1 MVQLSLS
8 EWIASL
14 HLHNPIAMIVAAALI
29 LFIWQYSASK
39 QRTTYKNNLRL
50 ERLHRSLELYTA
62 AIGGM
67 LREVGG
73 SGKSSPQEHELL
85 VDRLLACKAAPY
97 ATDDLSAQVTA
108 YTMNKGDMTRLT
120 LLLRSLERETERL
133 EDERHMLLNRMEK
146 PGWGWS
152 LWQQILHT
160 LPFVFTTCLFLLV
173 LWFIGSLYQLPVLT
187 SDPAAALYIWSRFL
201 SCLFALLLLYPF
213 LRGGRRETSS
223 SLLQRWLAVIIALA
237 ALLHMTGLQWAP
249 YVFTL
254 QLLLFLAGF
263 RFSKNKPR
271 KSRPFAGHYFE
282 AAELASLEAQLAGLP
297 DSDDTVRNADTPH
310 HLK

>member
-1 MVQLSLS
+1 
-8 EWIASL
+8 
-14 HLHNPIAMIVAAALI
+14 
-29 LFIWQYSASK
+29 
-39 QRTTYKNNLRL
+39 
-50 ERLHRSLELYTA
+50 
-62 AIGGM
+62 
-67 LREVGG
+67 
-73 SGKSSPQEHELL
+73 
-85 VDRLLACKAAPY
+85 
-97 ATDDLSAQVTA
+97 
-108 YTMNKGDMTRLT
+108 MTRLT

-201 SCLFALLLLYPF
+201 SCQFALLLLYPF

-297 DSDDTVRNADTPH
+297 DSESDTVRNPDTPH